1 MSYGHHNTREYSIPS
16 RRRQLPNNALFCYNE
31 VCGTIAELQ
40 IALRGD
46 LRLVLMD
53 THSTIYDV
61 IVIGAGHAGCE
72 AAHAAARMGCRT
84 LLLTIDLDK
93 LAHMSC
99 NPSIGGPAKGHLVRE
114 VDALGGLMGRVTDRT
129 FIQIRLLNESKG
141 PAVQALRAQA
151 DKRLYAKVM
160 KEAIEGTP
168 NLDLKQAMVDRIVP
182 LQGIENEA
190 LRIEKQLSSD
200 MSSPSQFAILNS
212 QFAVVTHTGR
222 TYYSRALV
230 LTTGTFLRGRA
241 IAGGAI
247 WGAGRA
253 GEAPAVALGEDLA
266 SLGFPLVR
274 LKTGTPPRIDAR
286 TIDFSLT
293 DVQPGSDAPRY
304 FGHYYVRDGGC
315 GMGDGKSPLFPIP
328 DLPSPAYTGPHAPIF
343 PHAQVEGWRPQLP
356 CYLVHT
362 TPEFHAIIRANL
374 DRAPLF
380 SGVIEGVGPRY
391 CPSIEDKIVRFA
403 DKERHGM
410 FLEPEGWSTNEVYVQ
425 GCNTSLPE
433 DVQWA
438 MLRAIPAL
446 RNVEIMRVG
455 YAIEYDAIATG
466 EITADLAAKRLRGL
480 YLAGQI
486 NGTTGYEEAAAQGI
500 IAGINAARYVQG
512 RPPIILRRDEAY
524 IGVLIDDLVTKEI
537 HEPYRM
543 FTSRAEHR
551 LLLRTDNAD
560 LRLTPLAGELG
571 LVDSVRAAAV
581 ERKQVQTAELL
592 EQLRS
597 RRVFPSAVMNER
609 LAANGI
615 ASMSDEM
622 TAEELLR
629 RPELR
634 YAHIQAALDLPNVP
648 AEVAEQVEIE
658 AQYGGYLAKQQRE
671 VDRLRRMESRRLP
684 ADIDYDVIRGL
695 RNEARQV
702 LARFRPATLG
712 QAARLAG
719 INPADMAVLLVA
731 LERTSRESRT
741 AQGD

>member
-1 MSYGHHNTREYSIPS
+1 MNQHP
-16 RRRQLPNNALFCYNE
+16 
-31 VCGTIAELQ
+31 
-40 IALRGD
+40 
-46 LRLVLMD
+46 
-53 THSTIYDV
+53 TIYDV

-114 VDALGGLMGRVTDRT
+114 IDALGGLMGSITDQS

-151 DKRLYAKVM
+151 DKRLYARVM
-160 KEAIEGTP
+160 KEVIESTP
-168 NLDLKQAMVDRIVP
+168 NLDLKQAMVERIIP
-182 LQGIENEA
+182 TMNDEGGTMNGD
-190 LRIEKQLSSD
+190 SSAF
-200 MSSPSQFAILNS
+200 SVQRSAFSVL
-212 QFAVVTHTGR
+212 THTGR
-222 TYYSRALV
+222 VYQSRALV

-241 IAGGAI
+241 ITGDAI

-253 GEAPAVALGEDLA
+253 GEAPAVALGQDLA

-286 TIDFSLT
+286 TIDFALT
-293 DVQPGSDAPRY
+293 DVQHGSDVPRY
-304 FGHYYVRDGGC
+304 FGHYYDESPWSVVRR
-315 GMGDGKSPLFPIP
+315 PLQPTTDHGP
-328 DLPSPAYTGPHAPIF
+328 RTTDRPAPAYSGVPSPTYPHA
-343 PHAQVEGWRPQLP
+343 ARDGWRPQLP

-362 TPEFHAIIRANL
+362 TPAFHEIIRANI

-446 RNVEIMRVG
+446 RAVELMRVG
-455 YAIEYDAIATG
+455 YAIEYDAVATG

-500 IAGINAARYVQG
+500 MAGINAARYVQG
-512 RPPIILRRDEAY
+512 RPPVILRRDEAY

-551 LLLRTDNAD
+551 LLLRGDNAD

-571 LVDSVRAAAV
+571 LVEPSRVAAV
-581 ERKQVQTAELL
+581 ERKREHSAALLELL
-592 EQLRS
+592 RG
-597 RRVFPSAVMNER
+597 RRVFPSAATNAR
-609 LAANGI
+609 LAASGV
-615 ASMSDEM
+615 APLSDEM

-629 RPELR
+629 RPELC
-634 YAHIQAALDLPNVP
+634 YAQLQDALDLPSATADV
-648 AEVAEQVEIE
+648 VEQVEVE
-658 AQYGGYLAKQQRE
+658 AKYGGYLVKQQRE
-671 VDRLRRMESRRLP
+671 VDRLLRMESRRLP
-684 ADIDYDVIRGL
+684 HDLDYDAIRGL

-719 INPADMAVLLVA
+719 INPADVAVLLVA
-731 LERTSRESRT
+731 LEKMS
-741 AQGD
+741 G